1 MIDPPPCPTSGGHL
15 LGPPQVATWERR
27 TQCSHRVGPALRPA
41 LLLDLGQHTG
51 IQGLRVDRRHLEI
64 YIVWLNLYKG
74 WTLDYLPCVV
84 YTDWPVYWCLESNES
99 PLWDRLIKLLL
110 GLWFSFIFTFVI
122 YQWCLLRS
130 WPARLENKLKV
141 LLLKTNTTRENI
153 ETDNLSL
160 ATFSFLILTIWDHET
175 YYWSKAVWKLM

>member
-1 MIDPPPCPTSGGHL
+1 MAHL
-15 LGPPQVATWERR
+15 LAPPQVATCLAHLRWPTLERR
-27 TQCSHRVGPALRPA
+27 TLCSHRVGPALRPA
-41 LLLDLGQHTG
+41 LLLDLGQHTR
-51 IQGLRVDRRHLEI
+51 IQGLRVGDIHF
-64 YIVWLNLYKG
+64 VWLNLYKG
-74 WTLDYLPCVV
+74 WTLEYLPCVV
-84 YTDWPVYWCLESNES
+84 YTEWPVYWRLESNES

-122 YQWCLLRS
+122 YRWYLLQS

>member
-1 MIDPPPCPTSGGHL
+1 MIDPPAWLTSGGHL
-15 LGPPQVATWERR
+15 LGPPQVATSLAHLRWPPPCSPQVATWERR
-27 TQCSHRVGPALRPA
+27 TLCSHRVGPALRPA
-41 LLLDLGQHTG
+41 LLLDLGQHTR

-84 YTDWPVYWCLESNES
+84 YTDWPVYCCLESNES

-122 YQWCLLRS
+122 YRWCLLQS
-130 WPARLENKLKV
+130 
-141 LLLKTNTTRENI
+141 
-153 ETDNLSL
+153 
-160 ATFSFLILTIWDHET
+160 
-175 YYWSKAVWKLM
+175 